1 MCWAM
6 CSRQVPLLLHLTAP
20 QVVLVDLPAELEFLI
35 LVAAYKNSQKPGFV
49 PPNIGNREID
59 LYTVRT
65 RGMQRSTQD
74 SIELSGPPACSVDMG
89 MLSATGLDLQAAQC
103 FLSDHRSR

>member
-1 MCWAM
+1 M
-6 CSRQVPLLLHLTAP
+6 LHLTAP

-65 RGMQRSTQD
+65 RGM
-74 SIELSGPPACSVDMG
+74 
-89 MLSATGLDLQAAQC
+89 
-103 FLSDHRSR
+103 